1 MRVLATI
8 LWVFTSLTTAAADPV
23 KVGCLYPLSGSGGL
37 YGRDSL
43 VAIDMALEDIR
54 QSNTPIEIEVAV
66 RDSRSKTLRSLQIA
80 RNFVETDGVDFLCG
94 MVSSTVALTV
104 SDYARKSETF
114 LIGTDHASPTL
125 VSSQLHPYYFRVTNG
140 SRLSMR
146 AGAMYIAETQPKTPL
161 RISFVGPDYD
171 YGYQVFEDLRHFLG
185 AEGVAHEISS
195 VYWPALFASDYS
207 LYIQQLIE
215 DAPDIVVNAHW
226 GLDLVTFVRQA
237 DQLGLFETVQ
247 FMNFDTGGNYEI
259 LAELG
264 ADMPEGLV
272 LSARHHLNWPA
283 TAANDAFVTEFH
295 ARAGRYP
302 SYAAEGAYS
311 GIMAIAEAVR
321 QAGGTQDKEKLKQAL
336 ENLKLSLPEDPDGF
350 RSTMDPKHHQM
361 LQVQAIGRTEPSQ
374 AFPPAQMILGDI
386 RVYEPPLHWPD
397 RPVIPQQN

>member
-1 MRVLATI
+1 MRVLAAI

>member
-1 MRVLATI
+1 MRALAAL
-8 LWVFTSLTTAAADPV
+8 LWFIASVTAAIAEPV

-54 QSNTPIEIEVAV
+54 RSDRPIEIEVSV

-171 YGYQVFEDLRHFLG
+171 YGYQVFEDLRHFLE
-185 AEGVAHEISS
+185 AEGVAHEFSS

-272 LSARHHLNWPA
+272 LSARHHLNWPP
-283 TAANDAFVTEFH
+283 TTANDRFVTEFH

-321 QAGGTQDKEKLKQAL
+321 QAGGAQDKDKLKQAL

-374 AFPPAQMILGDI
+374 AFPPAQMMLGDI

-397 RPVIPQQN
+397 RQLPPREN

>member
-1 MRVLATI
+1 MRGRIIALGMLLGVA
-8 LWVFTSLTTAAADPV
+8 SASADPI

-43 VAIDMALEDIR
+43 VAIEMALEELRRVED
-54 QSNTPIEIEVAV
+54 PVEIEVEV

-80 RNFVETDGVDFLCG
+80 RSFVEDDHVDFLCG
-94 MVSSTVALTV
+94 MVSSTVALTI
-104 SDYARKSETF
+104 SEYAEQSQTF

-125 VSSQLHPYYFRVTNG
+125 VSERLHPYYFRVTNG
-140 SRLSMR
+140 SRQSMR
-146 AGAMYIAETQPKTPL
+146 AGAKYIAETQADAPL

-171 YGYQVFEDLRHFLG
+171 YGYQVFEDLRHFLQV
-185 AEGVAHEISS
+185 EGVEHEITS
-195 VYWPALFASDYS
+195 VYWPALFQTDYS
-207 LYIQQLIE
+207 LYIQQLMQ

-237 DQLGLFETVQ
+237 DQLGLFHQME

-272 LSARHHLNWPA
+272 LSARHHLNWPP
-283 TAANDAFVTEFH
+283 TDANARFVGEFH

-302 SYAAEGAYS
+302 SYAAQGAYT
-311 GIMAIAEAVR
+311 GIMSIAAAVR
-321 QAGGTQDKEKLKQAL
+321 AAGGTDDPDKLKVAL
-336 ENLKLSLPEDPDGF
+336 ENLSLSLPEDPDGF

-361 LQVQAIGRTEPSQ
+361 LQMQAIGRTQPSS
-374 AFPPAQMILGDI
+374 AYPPARMMLGDI
-386 RVYEPPLHWPD
+386 HVYAPPLTWPSRVVD
-397 RPVIPQQN
+397 DTSD

>member
-1 MRVLATI
+1 MRALAAI

-104 SDYARKSETF
+104 SDYARKSATF

-171 YGYQVFEDLRHFLG
+171 YGYQVFEDLRHFLE